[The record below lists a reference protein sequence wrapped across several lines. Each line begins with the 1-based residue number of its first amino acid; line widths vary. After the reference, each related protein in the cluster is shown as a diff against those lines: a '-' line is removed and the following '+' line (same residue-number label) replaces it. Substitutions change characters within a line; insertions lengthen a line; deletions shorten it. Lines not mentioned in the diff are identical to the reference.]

1 MTDED
6 MYIRTTTHEVT
17 SLDFLCKR
25 LLEHDSDPSTLFERA
40 GNCLCL
46 ESCTHG
52 EDVFVRLF
60 VGNSCN
66 DCLRGMIESK
76 YGPSGIVSSQYSS
89 QCFLYGS
96 DPNLIFFVFGDGLI
110 DEHDTYVTLLTPHQF
125 PLYATY
131 IGSSAN
137 PHVYYL
143 VRFTK
148 SLQAGWDTK

>member
-40 GNCLCL
+40 GNRLGL

-52 EDVFVRLF
+52 R
-60 VGNSCN
+60 
-66 DCLRGMIESK
+66 LRGMIASK

-89 QCFLYGS
+89 QCFLYVS
-96 DPNLIFFVFGDGLI
+96 DLNLTFFVFGDGLN
-110 DEHDTYVTLLTPHQF
+110 DEHDEHDGHDGHAGPM
-125 PLYATY
+125 
-131 IGSSAN
+131 ISSID
-137 PHVYYL
+137 
-143 VRFTK
+143 
-148 SLQAGWDTK
+148 G